1 MTHSFFSACRTLW
14 RNGETRFSL
23 MGTSLF
29 WGAGVTL
36 RFLLVIWVPV
46 ALGITSNA
54 MPTYLNAMVAVGI
67 VLVPG
72 RRRSW

>member
-36 RFLLVIWVPV
+36 RVSCW
-46 ALGITSNA
+46 
-54 MPTYLNAMVAVGI
+54 
-67 VLVPG
+67 
-72 RRRSW
+72 